1 MTVRNDEASAGTA
14 LSSARGPDV
23 WISSGPIGSSAAR
36 LALVPLPMTPGLAG
50 AWARLDGTPPPG
62 TPAPRAL
69 SFAFMPDVTCGL
81 LMASPAAPV
90 KYGPRMARSDGSSDD
105 SPLYRK
111 DHFYPVMT
119 QSE

>member
-1 MTVRNDEASAGTA
+1 MTVRNDEASAGTT
-14 LSSARGPDV
+14 LSAARGLDV
-23 WISSGPIGSSAAR
+23 WISPAPMASSPVK
-36 LALVPLPMTPGLAG
+36 LALVPLPMTAGLAG
-50 AWARLDGTPPPG
+50 AWARLDG

-90 KYGPRMARSDGSSDD
+90 NYGPWTARSDGSSDD
-105 SPLYRK
+105 SPLSRN
-111 DHFYPVMT
+111 DPFYPVMT